1 MKKGEK
7 VLLVLGALLI
17 AAGVFVGV
25 MSGLLGVGGGT
36 IMVPIFRL
44 SLCRYGD
51 RRVQLR
57 ERAAQRA

>member
-25 MSGLLGVGGGT
+25 TLGWDYSPDNYAYNDIAFTSADTETG
-36 IMVPIFRL
+36 
-44 SLCRYGD
+44 
-51 RRVQLR
+51 

>member
-7 VLLVLGALLI
+7 ILLVLGALLI

-25 MSGLLGVGGGT
+25 TLGWDYSRA
-36 IMVPIFRL
+36 PDELPHRH
-44 SLCRYGD
+44 SRRHGD
-51 RRVQLR
+51 RRVQLC